1 MSAQKVI
8 AVVYRRWS
16 FNRGS
21 NCKALTGKIAVYW
34 FGGHLGG
41 GLLREVVAQGGSTV
55 YRIKFHVTLP
65 IACF

>member
-1 MSAQKVI
+1 MALKTMENHSISAQKVI

-34 FGGHLGG
+34 FGGHLW
-41 GLLREVVAQGGSTV
+41 EVVSYERWSHKEVQL
-55 YRIKFHVTLP
+55 YIE
-65 IACF
+65 